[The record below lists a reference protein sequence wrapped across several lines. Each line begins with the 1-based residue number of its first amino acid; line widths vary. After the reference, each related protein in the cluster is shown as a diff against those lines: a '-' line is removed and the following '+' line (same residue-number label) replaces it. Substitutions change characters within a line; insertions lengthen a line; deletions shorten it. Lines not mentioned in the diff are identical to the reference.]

1 MMHLQTKTYMAGAL
15 HDSICGQNKIRSAKA
30 KYNRHLIEENSDN
43 PSSFWKTM
51 KKVMPG
57 QAKVESTNLVID
69 GKLCHESQ
77 QIAEAFSKHFT
88 DTVSRLIKTAES
100 VYDKGND
107 FVNCFASGQLRLPNI
122 NLVQSSFKFGEVSVQ
137 YIQSL
142 LRKLKIS
149 KAAGLDDIPPR
160 LLKDAAHVVA
170 LPITR
175 IINLSL
181 AQGKVPN
188 DLKIAKV
195 IPVFKKGKRESMDNY
210 RPISILP
217 ALLQCL
223 SYWRG

>member
-1 MMHLQTKTYMAGAL
+1 
-15 HDSICGQNKIRSAKA
+15 
-30 KYNRHLIEENSDN
+30 
-43 PSSFWKTM
+43 M

-122 NLVQSSFKFGEVSVQ
+122 NLVQSSFKFEEVSVQ

-149 KAAGLDDIPPR
+149 KAAGLNDIRAR
-160 LLKDAAHVVA
+160 LLKDADHVVA

-181 AQGKVPN
+181 AQGKVPI

-195 IPVFKKGKRESMDNY
+195 IPVFKKGKRENMDNY
-210 RPISILP
+210 RPISFLP
-217 ALLQCL
+217 AVSKLLERVVQHQLLNHLTRRHLLRADLCKDQTKWETKIYNL
-223 SYWRG
+223 P